1 MEIVWELDNL
11 QALAGYRLDVS
22 GQPTVSDGPYGK
34 AIEFDGVQDALFI
47 GANPVAGWQALTVE
61 VVFKP
66 DAGGLPEQRFFH
78 LGEVSGDRVLFETR
92 LTEDDHWYLD
102 TFISSG
108 ESSRPLLNESH
119 LHPVGQWYHLAM
131 TCDGREE
138 INYVNGVKEAN
149 GPIDFAPLT
158 EGETSIGVRLNR
170 VCWFKG
176 AIGRI
181 RYTDRVLSADEFM
194 R

>member
-1 MEIVWELDNL
+1 MQIVWELDNL
-11 QALAGYRLDVS
+11 QALADYRLDVS
-22 GQPTVSDGPYGK
+22 GQPTVIDGPYGK

-61 VVFKP
+61 VVFRP

-108 ESSRPLLNESH
+108 ESNRPLLNEGH

-138 INYVNGVKEAN
+138 VNYVNGVEEAN
-149 GPIDFAPLT
+149 GLIDFAPLT

-181 RYTDRVLSADEFM
+181 RYTNRVLSVDEFV

>member
-1 MEIVWELDNL
+1 MQILWELDNL
-11 QALAGYRLDVS
+11 QALADYRLDVS
-22 GQPTVSDGPYGK
+22 GQPTVIDGPYGK
-34 AIEFDGVQDALFI
+34 AIEFDGVQDALFV
-47 GANPVAGWQALTVE
+47 GSNPVAGWQALTVE
-61 VVFKP
+61 VVFRP

-78 LGEVSGDRVLFETR
+78 LGEVNGDRVLFETR
-92 LTEDDHWYLD
+92 LTEDDQWYLD

-149 GPIDFAPLT
+149 GPIDFASLNG
-158 EGETSIGVRLNR
+158 GETSIAVRLNR

-181 RYTDRVLSADEFM
+181 RYTDRVLSPDEFM

>member
-22 GQPTVSDGPYGK
+22 GQPTVIDGPYGK

-61 VVFKP
+61 VVFRP

>member
-1 MEIVWELDNL
+1 MQVVWELDNL
-11 QALAGYRLDVS
+11 GQLGDYTLDVA
-22 GQPTVSDGPYGK
+22 GQPTIIEGPLGP
-34 AIEFDGVQDALFI
+34 AIEFDGERDALFLA
-47 GANPVAGWQALTVE
+47 ANPLAGCQALTVE
-61 VVFKP
+61 VVFRP

-78 LGEVSGDRVLFETR
+78 LGEISGDRVLFETR

-108 ESSRPLLNESH
+108 DSMRPLLNEH
-119 LHPVGQWYHLAM
+119 CLHPVGQWYHLAM
-131 TCDGREE
+131 TCDGQEE
-138 INYVNGVKEAN
+138 VNYVDGVKEAS
-149 GPIDFAPLT
+149 GPIDFAALA

-176 AIGRI
+176 AIARI
-181 RYTDRVLSADEFM
+181 RFTDGVLAPDEFM

>member
-1 MEIVWELDNL
+1 MQIVWELDNL
-11 QALAGYRLDVS
+11 QALADYRLDVS
-22 GQPTVSDGPYGK
+22 GQPTVIDGPYGK
-34 AIEFDGVQDALFI
+34 AIEFDGVQDALFV
-47 GANPVAGWQALTVE
+47 GSNPVAGWQALTVE
-61 VVFKP
+61 VVFRT

-108 ESSRPLLNESH
+108 ESGRPLLNESN
-119 LHPVGQWYHLAM
+119 LQPVGQWYHLAM

-138 INYVNGVKEAN
+138 VNYVSGVKEAN

-158 EGETSIGVRLNR
+158 ECETSIAVRLNR
-170 VCWFKG
+170 ACWFKG

-181 RYTDRVLSADEFM
+181 RYTDRVLSPDEFM

>member
-1 MEIVWELDNL
+1 MQIVWELDNL

-22 GQPTVSDGPYGK
+22 GQPTVIDGPYGK

-61 VVFKP
+61 VVFRP